1 MLFSKNRVLVL
12 SSPKVGILDFGSE
25 QTKELVESDASFLRS
40 LFAEVQVVDL
50 AAPTCDVLFL
60 YAELTAEGAV
70 LGSTRGLREIIRDSG
85 AKVVIV
91 ASANPSGHYIRAG
104 KQKPYGQANLVM
116 TLDRHGDA
124 FGRFF
129 LALFSKM
136 KRGASM
142 PTAWVE
148 LNPQVPGREQSDCPG
163 AIFAC
168 EIGPLTFN

>member
-1 MLFSKNRVLVL
+1 LFAKNRVSVM
-12 SSPKVGILDFGSE
+12 SSPKVGILDLGGGW
-25 QTKELVESDASFLRS
+25 TRELVESDASFLRS
-40 LFAEVQVVDL
+40 LFSEVQMVNVD
-50 AAPTCDVLFL
+50 APTCDVLFL
-60 YAELTAEGAV
+60 YAELSAEGAV
-70 LGSTRGLREIIRDSG
+70 LGSARGLREIIRDSG

-91 ASANPSGHYIRAG
+91 ASANPSKHYITAG

-136 KRGASM
+136 KHGASM

-148 LNPQVPGREQSDCPG
+148 LNPQAPGREQSDRPDT
-163 AIFAC
+163 IFAC
-168 EIGPLTFN
+168 EIGPLTFS

>member
-1 MLFSKNRVLVL
+1 MLFSKNRVPVL
-12 SSPKVGILDFGSE
+12 SSPKVGILDLGGE
-25 QTKELVESDASFLRS
+25 KTKRLAESDASFLKT

-70 LGSTRGLREIIRDSG
+70 LGSSRGIREIIRDSG

-91 ASANPSGHYIRAG
+91 ASANPSGHYIKAG
-104 KQKPYGQANLVM
+104 KRKAYGQANLVM
-116 TLDRHGDA
+116 TLDRCGDA

-129 LALFSKM
+129 LALFSMM

-142 PTAWVE
+142 SSAWAE
-148 LNPQVPGREQSDCPG
+148 LNPQVPGQEQSDRPVT
-163 AIFAC
+163 IFAC
-168 EIGPLTFN
+168 EIGPLTFI

>member
-1 MLFSKNRVLVL
+1 MQLV
-12 SSPKVGILDFGSE
+12 D
-25 QTKELVESDASFLRS
+25 SDASLLRS
-40 LFAEVQVVDL
+40 LFGEVQMVDL

-60 YAELTAEGAV
+60 YAEFTAEGAV
-70 LGSTRGLREIIRDSG
+70 LGSAQGLREIIRDSG

-91 ASANPSGHYIRAG
+91 ASPNPSGHYIKAG

-116 TLDRHGDA
+116 TLDRRGDA

-142 PTAWVE
+142 PSAWVE
-148 LNPQVPGREQSDCPG
+148 LNPQVPGREQSDCPS

-168 EIGPLTFN
+168 EIGPLTFS